1 MFFDERIYAAK
12 GKAFRNTMFFSC
24 ALLFVYTVLHR
35 IYLYC
40 TTNDP
45 QFISTLFETAVL
57 AANLVILAIGELRFA
72 FSEKD
77 EMTEFRKNGFYAKG
91 FSVFLCVV
99 AGLYCIVA
107 PLIPIALR
115 YPDLPINTPLG
126 LTLIPCW
133 LFLLW
138 QFKRSDVTL
147 NSEFIEEKKEEY
159 RKRVLRNLHKFSG
172 ICFLFMLCGIFV
184 LYEYLKMTQ
193 ESFLFSAAYLFTVL
207 IAGILSWGSIS
218 VEYLIFSYAERSSER
233 AKAEGKFSHAV
244 RLFLWIGI
252 AVRALS
258 LISNGLVM
266 HLDPYSLTRFTMAD
280 LINLANAVADG
291 VFYFD
296 TLFLLYLYSE
306 LRVLKD
312 KKLNTAFSGMFWTGI
327 VSSLLPDF
335 ISILQDIVHCRL
347 GSFVLT
353 SEQAHFFNSVN
364 YALSM
369 IRAHCSALLAVLS
382 VVFLCIAVAAASR
395 HGIIRK
401 RFIALF
407 LLSFLVSCFSVTSA
421 VLYIILASIPLA
433 LRILIAVLLCRTM
446 RKAEEARLLNVG
458 EENDLIPRGTDAE

>member
-77 EMTEFRKNGFYAKG
+77 EMTECRKNGFYAKG

-266 HLDPYSLTRFTMAD
+266 HLINDNTYYSLTKISMAD
-280 LINLANAVADG
+280 LINLTNAVADG
-291 VFYFD
+291 AFYFD

-335 ISILQDIVHCRL
+335 INILQDIVHCRL

-353 SEQAHFFNSVN
+353 SEQAHFFNS
-364 YALSM
+364 LQM
-369 IRAHCSALLAVLS
+369 IRVHCSALLAILNM
-382 VVFLCIAVAAASR
+382 VFLCIAVAAASR

-407 LLSFLVSCFSVTSA
+407 LLSFLASDFSVTS
-421 VLYIILASIPLA
+421 VVSYIIFASIPLA

-458 EENDLIPRGTDAE
+458 EENDLIPCGTDAE